1 MGYMKIAASARGQQK
16 NKSIIQIK
24 KVLITNSFFSFDER
38 LFGKFNVIIYCW
50 SYKIIKS
57 LYLSSNQKV
66 EIIQMHKIDKLI
78 RSKRRTLSLE
88 INESAEVIVR
98 APLKMP
104 KEIIERFIY
113 EKRIWID
120 EKLNVLQ
127 AKQKEETKFEQGE
140 SFLYLGVNYKLDI
153 TDTVFNFFNGE
164 KFSLSIRDK
173 NSAEKI
179 FKKWYKE
186 RAKIVITERVDYF
199 SKYMQLEYKNI
210 KITSAAKRWG
220 SCSGYNNLNFT
231 WRLIMAPMNIIDYV
245 VVHELA
251 HIRQKNHSKKFWAI
265 VEKYI
270 PDYKLKRKWLR
281 ENGYRLK
288 L

>member
-1 MGYMKIAASARGQQK
+1 
-16 NKSIIQIK
+16 
-24 KVLITNSFFSFDER
+24 
-38 LFGKFNVIIYCW
+38 
-50 SYKIIKS
+50 
-57 LYLSSNQKV
+57 
-66 EIIQMHKIDKLI
+66 MHKIDKLI

-120 EKLNVLQ
+120 KKLYIIQ
-127 AKQKEETKFEQGE
+127 AKQKNETKFERGE
-140 SFLYLGVNYKLDI
+140 SFLYLGANYKLDI
-153 TDTVFNFFNGE
+153 TDEVFIFFNSE
-164 KFSLSIRDK
+164 KFNLSIRDK
-173 NSAEKI
+173 KNAEKI

-186 RAKIVITERVDYF
+186 RAKIVIAERVDYF
-199 SKYMQLEYKNI
+199 SKYMLLEYKNI
-210 KITSAAKRWG
+210 KITSAEKRWG
-220 SCSGYNNLNFT
+220 SCSGNNNLNFT

-251 HIRQKNHSKKFWAI
+251 HILQKNHSKKFWAI
-265 VEKYI
+265 VETYI